1 MTRVR
6 RRAVHSRRDGP
17 AAASPVLGDHRGG
30 WCARPYHHRV
40 ATRQT
45 PGTRAKDSDR
55 NDTCA
60 VLDSALADGQLSG
73 EEHRQR
79 VASATNAATLGELQS
94 LVVDLQTNN
103 APVQLP
109 TLKSPSRLAGSGWGI
124 KAAIS
129 GVLVLLGMGIGW
141 GLY

>member
-30 WCARPYHHRV
+30 WCAHLYHHRV

-79 VASATNAATLGELQS
+79 VASATNAATLGELQA
-94 LVVDLQTNN
+94 LVSDLQTAN

-109 TLKSPSRLAGSGWGI
+109 NLKPTRLPTAGGWGI
-124 KAAIS
+124 KAAIVA
-129 GVLVLLGMGIGW
+129 VLVLLG
-141 GLY
+141 